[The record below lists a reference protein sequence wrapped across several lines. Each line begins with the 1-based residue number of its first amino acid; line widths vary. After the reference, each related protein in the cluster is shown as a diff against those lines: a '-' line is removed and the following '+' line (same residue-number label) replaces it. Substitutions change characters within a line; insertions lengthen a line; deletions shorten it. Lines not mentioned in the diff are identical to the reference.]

1 MNGRSLVAFTLA
13 AVAVCGAAVGA
24 VELRRDEHY
33 PPPELLAALRPMH
46 DVCVAKTGVT
56 DGESE

>member
-1 MNGRSLVAFTLA
+1 MLTILFISLASVLI
-13 AVAVCGAAVGA
+13 VHGA

-33 PPPELLAALRPMH
+33 PPPELLAALRPIH

-56 DGESE
+56 DGNKQNT